1 MSKHIMIAE
10 DSEHLI
16 KVYKMRLEK
25 DGFEVT
31 GCKNGLE
38 AVGAMDK
45 RQPDLLLLDLMMPE
59 LDGMGV
65 LEHIKQKGYA
75 FPVIM
80 LTNIR
85 GELDK
90 DKCLALGAKDYL
102 VKLDLDED
110 QLREQLSQY
119 LD

>member
-1 MSKHIMIAE
+1 MAKHVMIAE
-10 DSEHLI
+10 DSEHLV

-25 DGFEVT
+25 EGYEVT
-31 GCKNGLE
+31 TCHNGLE

-45 RQPDLLLLDLMMPE
+45 KQPDIMLLDLMMPE

-65 LEHIKQKGYA
+65 LEHIKQKGYT

-85 GELDK
+85 GEMDK
-90 DKCLALGAKDYL
+90 EKCLALGAKDYL

-110 QLREQLSQY
+110 QLLEKLKENGA
-119 LD
+119 

>member
-1 MSKHIMIAE
+1 MPTHVMIAE
-10 DSEHLI
+10 DSEHLV

-25 DGFEVT
+25 SGYEVT
-31 GCKNGLE
+31 SCKNGIE
-38 AVGAMDK
+38 AVAAMDK

-65 LEHIKQKGYA
+65 LEHIQKKGYT

-85 GELDK
+85 GEMDK
-90 DKCLALGAKDYL
+90 EKCIALGAKDYL

-110 QLREQLSQY
+110 QLLEKLHQY
-119 LD
+119 IV